1 MEGFFQIGLF
11 LVLLV
16 IGFVF
21 GRMAERA
28 HFRRLEQAEA
38 RLARILVFNERTPPP
53 EAATMRTELV
63 NGSVVLGEDYFKRV
77 AGSLKSLV
85 GGRLTVYES
94 IMDRGR
100 REAIVRL
107 KHDAAKLGATM
118 VFNVRFET
126 TSLGDPARP
135 QALFSAEFHAYGTAL
150 VPERADV
157 PMTDSGEMR
166 LAH

>member
-1 MEGFFQIGLF
+1 MEALIQIGVF
-11 LVLLV
+11 LALLI

-21 GRMAERA
+21 GRMAERS

-53 EAATMRTELV
+53 EAASMRSTLV
-63 NGSVVLGEDYFKRV
+63 AGSVVLGEDYFKRV
-77 AGSLKSLV
+77 AASLKSLV

-107 KHDAAKLGATM
+107 KHDAATRGATM

-126 TSLGDPARP
+126 TSLGDPGRP
-135 QALFSAEFHAYGTAL
+135 QTLFSAEFHAYGTAL
-150 VPERADV
+150 IPERDDV
-157 PMTDSGEMR
+157 PLVDAGEMR